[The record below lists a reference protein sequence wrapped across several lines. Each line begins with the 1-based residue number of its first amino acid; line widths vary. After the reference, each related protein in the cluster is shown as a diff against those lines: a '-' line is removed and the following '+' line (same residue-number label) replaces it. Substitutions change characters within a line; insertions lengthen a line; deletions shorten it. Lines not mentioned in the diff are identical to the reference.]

1 MADHL
6 TPLDAAFLELEE
18 GDEGSHMHIG
28 SALVFEQLPGGGA
41 PALEDVRRLAAD
53 RLELLPRFNCRL
65 SSARTGR
72 VRWPAWEPDPSF
84 DVTAH
89 VRRASLPAPGGE
101 EELLDWLG
109 DFYSHRLDRARPL
122 WEMTLL
128 DGLPEG
134 RWALVSKVHH
144 CLVDGV
150 SGASI
155 TSLMLDAE
163 PSPKPESRGVLALLP
178 EQGQEPESNLLR
190 SLAHGARAGIGAAA
204 HPRRLADAFARS
216 RSLAE
221 LLIRDELV
229 GAPSSSLDVK
239 VGGARRLAYAA
250 VPLDELKLIKRRLGG
265 TVNDV
270 VLAAA
275 AGGLQRLL
283 EARGETVDGG
293 ELRAMVPVSLRT
305 ASEDLALGNRI
316 SSLFVDIP
324 VEERDT
330 LERYRRTV
338 SAAEELKR
346 GNQALGA
353 ETLVDLAGVA
363 PPVLHGIVA
372 RLLFAPRLFNVT
384 ITNVPGP
391 QATLYAF
398 GAPLRRVIPLVPIF
412 AGHAVGVA
420 AVSYDGELVFGI
432 NADRASVPD
441 LELIRAG
448 IEETAAE
455 LGEIARSRP
464 QPAAA

>member
-28 SALVFEQLPGGGA
+28 SAMVFEPLPGGGA
-41 PALEDVRRLAAD
+41 PAIEDVQRLLTE

-65 SSARTGR
+65 SSTRTGR
-72 VRWPAWEPDPSF
+72 IRWPTWEPDAGF
-84 DVTAH
+84 DVAAH

-122 WEMTLL
+122 WEMVLL
-128 DGLPEG
+128 DGLSEG

-144 CLVDGV
+144 SLVDGV

-163 PSPKPESRGVLALLP
+163 PSPKPESRGVLELLP
-178 EQGQEPESNLLR
+178 EANEEESNALR
-190 SLAHGARAGIGAAA
+190 SLLHGARAAIGAVA
-204 HPRRLADAFARS
+204 HPGTLADAFARS

-229 GAPSSSLDVK
+229 GAPSSSLNVE
-239 VGGARRLAYAA
+239 VGGARRLAYVA

-275 AGGLQRLL
+275 GGGLRRLL
-283 EARGETVDGG
+283 EARGESIDGG
-293 ELRAMVPVSLRT
+293 SLRAMVPVSLRR
-305 ASEDLALGNRI
+305 ASEELALGNRI
-316 SSLFVDIP
+316 SSLFVDLP
-324 VEERDT
+324 VAEPDT
-330 LERYRRTV
+330 LERYRKTV
-338 SAAEELKR
+338 AAAEELKR
-346 GNQALGA
+346 SDQALGA
-353 ETLVDLAGVA
+353 ETLVEVAGLA
-363 PPVLHGIVA
+363 PPVVHGVVA
-372 RLLFAPRLFNVT
+372 RLLFAPRLFNLT

-391 QATLYAF
+391 QATLYAL

-420 AVSYDGELVFGI
+420 AVSYGGELVFGI

-441 LELIRAG
+441 LDLIRAG
-448 IEETAAE
+448 IEETTAE
-455 LGEIARSRP
+455 LGEIARSRD